1 MAAGD
6 SDGMTLRT
14 MQVATTWTMVSLR
27 VVLCPMIVWGAHAD
41 WDGHWLA
48 LIVLVALIDDIFDGV
63 LARRWGCDTPALR
76 LSDTVADTIFYL
88 GVAIALWMR
97 EPQLLRG
104 NWQLLAA
111 LFVTEAMRYGFDFWK
126 FGKSAS
132 YHTYLAKC
140 WGLVMAV
147 AVIGVLS
154 FSGLQWLIP
163 VSLIL
168 GIACNTEGLAMSV
181 VLPRWKNDVKTLAM
195 AWRLRKTMTTP
206 AIGE

>member
-1 MAAGD
+1 MAARD
-6 SDGMTLRT
+6 RDETTLKT
-14 MQVATTWTMVSLR
+14 MYAATTWAMVSLR
-27 VVLCPMIVWGAHAD
+27 VVLCPIIVWGAYAG
-41 WDGHWLA
+41 WDGRWLG

-63 LARRWGCDTPALR
+63 LARRWRCDTPALR

-88 GVAIALWMR
+88 GVAIALWIR
-97 EPQLLRG
+97 EPQVLRG
-104 NWQLLAA
+104 NWQLLTA
-111 LFVTEAMRYGFDFWK
+111 LFATEAMRYGFDFWK
-126 FGKSAS
+126 FGKGAS

-163 VSLIL
+163 VSLVL
-168 GIACNTEGLAMSV
+168 GIACNAEGLAMSV
-181 VLPRWKNDVKTLAM
+181 VLPRWKNDVKTLTA
-195 AWRLRKTMTTP
+195 AWRLRKTMTNP

>member
-6 SDGMTLRT
+6 RDGMTLKT
-14 MQVATTWTMVSLR
+14 MQATTTWTMVSLR
-27 VVLCPMIVWGAHAD
+27 VALCPMIVWGAHAG
-41 WDGHWLA
+41 WDGRWLG

-111 LFVTEAMRYGFDFWK
+111 LFATEAMRYGFDFWK
-126 FGKSAS
+126 FGKGAS

>member
-1 MAAGD
+1 MAARD
-6 SDGMTLRT
+6 RDEMTLT
-14 MQVATTWTMVSLR
+14 MHTATTWAMVSLR
-27 VVLCPMIVWGAHAD
+27 VVLCPMIVWGTHAG
-41 WDGHWLA
+41 WDGRWLG

-63 LARRWGCDTPALR
+63 LARRWRCDTPALR

-88 GVAIALWMR
+88 GVAIALWIR
-97 EPQLLRG
+97 EPQVLRG
-104 NWQLLAA
+104 NWQLLTA
-111 LFVTEAMRYGFDFWK
+111 LFATEAMRYGFDFWK
-126 FGKSAS
+126 FGKGAS

-163 VSLIL
+163 VSLVL
-168 GIACNTEGLAMSV
+168 GIACNAEGLAMSV

>member
-1 MAAGD
+1 M
-6 SDGMTLRT
+6 
-14 MQVATTWTMVSLR
+14 
-27 VVLCPMIVWGAHAD
+27 
-41 WDGHWLA
+41 
-48 LIVLVALIDDIFDGV
+48 
-63 LARRWGCDTPALR
+63 
-76 LSDTVADTIFYL
+76 
-88 GVAIALWMR
+88 
-97 EPQLLRG
+97 LRG

-126 FGKSAS
+126 FGKAAS

-154 FSGLQWLIP
+154 FSGLQWLIT

-195 AWRLRKTMTTP
+195 AWRLRKTMTKLAT
-206 AIGE
+206 GE